1 MMMMMLS
8 KIGHINIHL
17 SNQQTC
23 GWHNP
28 AGIQIVCDT
37 YKERHRGRGSEE
49 QELQSAQ
56 AFLVVFYG
64 NYHTA
69 GDGE

>member
-49 QELQSAQ
+49 QELQSA
-56 AFLVVFYG
+56 
-64 NYHTA
+64 
-69 GDGE
+69 